1 MLATPVLVRSF
12 PKLGPTTWNAPS
24 IFASHT
30 LGRAERKYFTTF
42 TTHKELLAVVWAP
55 KTFRPY
61 LPDAPF
67 VLTTSPWANFE
78 FHVHFGFFEVAAIF
92 FNQCIVL
99 DLLNRNPFV
108 GRRQRCPKLSFR
120 RFFSFTV

>member
-1 MLATPVLVRSF
+1 MSEVRV
-12 PKLGPTTWNAPS
+12 PTTMYAYSNTFPIQN
-24 IFASHT
+24 IFP
-30 LGRAERKYFTTF
+30 LGTDDQFSA
-42 TTHKELLAVVWAP
+42 LAHS
-55 KTFRPY
+55 
-61 LPDAPF
+61 L
-67 VLTTSPWANFE
+67 WANFE